1 MKKLLYV
8 VIYLERL
15 LRQKTMGK
23 LFGTDGVR
31 GIANEKLSVKLAHD
45 LGKAGAFVLGKKKKP
60 TIIIGRDTR
69 LSGDML
75 KSALASGILSY
86 GGTVID
92 VGTLPTPA
100 VAFLTMYYKADAGIV
115 ISASHNPFEYNG
127 IKFFES
133 RGFKLDDALEDEIEK
148 VIEDGIDNIEN
159 APFDQ
164 VGRMINKEEEALN
177 AYSDF
182 LLSKIDI
189 SLEGVKIVLDCANGA
204 AYKVGPLVYNKLGA
218 DVIVIGDDPDG
229 ININK
234 DCGSTH
240 TELLR
245 EHVKKEGATMGLAFD
260 GDADRLIVVD
270 ESGEEVDGDRTI
282 CICAKL
288 LKEKGLLKNNIVTCT
303 VMSNLGFHKYM
314 EKIGVEVV
322 DTKVGDKYVLESM
335 LKTGS
340 IIGGEQSGHIIFL
353 NHTTTGD
360 GVLSSLQFTQAVMER
375 GKSVSEL
382 ASEIE
387 IFPQVLINAKVKEE
401 NKMAYLEDGDVQNAI
416 RQAEKDL
423 SGNGRV
429 LIRTSGTEP
438 LIRVM
443 LEGQDLDSI
452 TVMAKNISDIIVKKY
467 S

>member
-1 MKKLLYV
+1 
-8 VIYLERL
+8 
-15 LRQKTMGK
+15 MGK

-31 GIANEKLSVKLAHD
+31 GIANEKLSVKLVHD
-45 LGKAGAFVLGKKKKP
+45 LGKAGAFVLGQNKKP
-60 TIIIGRDTR
+60 TIIIGSDTR

-75 KSALASGILSY
+75 NSALSSGILSY
-86 GGTVID
+86 GGDVID
-92 VGTLPTPA
+92 VGVLPTPA
-100 VAFLTMYYKADAGIV
+100 IAFLAMHYNADAGIV

-127 IKFFES
+127 IKFFDS
-133 RGFKLDDALEDEIEK
+133 KGFKLDDSLEEEIEK
-148 VIEDGIDNIEN
+148 VIENGVDTIEN
-159 APFDQ
+159 APFDK
-164 VGRMINKEEEALN
+164 VGKRYNKEQESLEA
-177 AYSDF
+177 YVDF
-182 LLSKIDI
+182 LIAKTESPLNGIK
-189 SLEGVKIVLDCANGA
+189 LVLDCANGA
-204 AYKVGPLVYNKLGA
+204 AYKVAPMVYRKLGA
-218 DVIVIGDDPDG
+218 DVVVIGDSPDG

-240 TELLR
+240 TQMLSQR
-245 EHVKKEGATMGLAFD
+245 VVSEGAMMGLAFD

-270 ESGEEVDGDRTI
+270 ETGEEVDGDRTI
-282 CICAKL
+282 CICTKL
-288 LKEKGLLKNNIVTCT
+288 LKEKGLLKNNIATCT

-314 EKIGVEVV
+314 EKIGVEVI

-340 IIGGEQSGHIIFL
+340 VIGGEQSGHIIFL

-360 GVLSSLQFTQAVMER
+360 GVLSSLQFTQAVIER

-401 NKMAYLEDGDVQNAI
+401 NKMAYLDDIEVQEAI
-416 RQAEKDL
+416 KKAEAEL
-423 SGNGRV
+423 AGNGRV

-443 LEGQDLDSI
+443 LEGEDLDFI
-452 TVMAKNISDIIVKKY
+452 TNLAKGISGIIVRKY